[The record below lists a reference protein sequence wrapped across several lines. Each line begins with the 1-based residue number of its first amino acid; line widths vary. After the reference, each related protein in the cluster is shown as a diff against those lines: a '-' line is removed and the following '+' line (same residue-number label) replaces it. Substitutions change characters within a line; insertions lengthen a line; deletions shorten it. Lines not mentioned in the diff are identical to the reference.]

1 MSRVLRGIHLY
12 FSNVIVYGGG
22 LWTLE
27 KIHFYQQFMSNQAWD
42 ALWGLFLIY
51 TILSPL
57 YYMMNVQSFSTNKAF
72 YVVGYCTKS
81 IKGIFSRKIYP
92 LIHQEKVAILFMA
105 VKFFFL
111 PLMVQFFIS
120 NWNVISR
127 QGFSWTYPFFL
138 TLIFAID
145 TFVFGVGYSIEMKS
159 LKNVVKSVEPT
170 IFGWVVTLLCYP
182 PFNGIVGQY
191 IPWGA
196 NDYASFGSM
205 ELTIIARI
213 GIIVL
218 FLVYLAATFSLGF
231 KASNLTNRGIVTKGP
246 YAYIRHPAYISKNLV
261 WWITLIP
268 VMNWYFFWGMSFWSI
283 LYFFRAMTEERH
295 LLMDPDYK
303 EYCKKVKFRF
313 IPGFF

>member
-1 MSRVLRGIHLY
+1 M
-12 FSNVIVYGGG
+12 
-22 LWTLE
+22 
-27 KIHFYQQFMSNQAWD
+27 
-42 ALWGLFLIY
+42 
-51 TILSPL
+51 
-57 YYMMNVQSFSTNKAF
+57 
-72 YVVGYCTKS
+72 
-81 IKGIFSRKIYP
+81 
-92 LIHQEKVAILFMA
+92 
-105 VKFFFL
+105 
-111 PLMVQFFIS
+111 
-120 NWNVISR
+120 
-127 QGFSWTYPFFL
+127 
-138 TLIFAID
+138 
-145 TFVFGVGYSIEMKS
+145 
-159 LKNVVKSVEPT
+159 
-170 IFGWVVTLLCYP
+170 
-182 PFNGIVGQY
+182 GQY